1 MIKVGEKQ
9 MVIYGE
15 NKDGSFE
22 AEEMTLK
29 KVDSF
34 KGKEIYIFQDSMSYT
49 FVTYNHNNSIDW
61 DFMEKIND
69 RFGE

>member
-22 AEEMTLK
+22 TEEMTLK

-69 RFGE
+69 RFG